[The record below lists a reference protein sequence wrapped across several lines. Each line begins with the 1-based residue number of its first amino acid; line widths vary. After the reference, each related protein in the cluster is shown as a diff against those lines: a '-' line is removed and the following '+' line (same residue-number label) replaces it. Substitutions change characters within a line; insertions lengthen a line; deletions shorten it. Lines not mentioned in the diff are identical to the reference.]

1 MVDILLTI
9 IGLLATAFSVASTL
23 PQIRKA
29 LITKDTEA
37 VSIRFL
43 VVLIV
48 DFSLWAK
55 YGVGRADIVIII
67 GNSIGV
73 SLNICMLVLKV
84 KYSRKPFGGRMNCK
98 DYIFIFIFIISLILI
113 F

>member
-1 MVDILLTI
+1 MDILITF
-9 IGLLATAFSVASTL
+9 IGLLATAFTVASTL

-29 LITKDTEA
+29 IKTKDTDD

-43 VVLIV
+43 LVLIGGL
-48 DFSLWAK
+48 FLWVI
-55 YGVGRADIVIII
+55 YGIGRSDVVIII

-84 KYSRKPFGGRMNCK
+84 KYSKEP
-98 DYIFIFIFIISLILI
+98 LEEE
-113 F
+113 

>member
-1 MVDILLTI
+1 MDILITF
-9 IGLLATAFSVASTL
+9 IGLLATAFTVASTL

-29 LITKDTEA
+29 IKTKDTND

-43 VVLIV
+43 LVLIGGL
-48 DFSLWAK
+48 FLWVI
-55 YGVGRADIVIII
+55 YGIGRSDIVIII

-84 KYSRKPFGGRMNCK
+84 KYSKEP
-98 DYIFIFIFIISLILI
+98 LEEE
-113 F
+113 